1 MKDFIRKVSFGT
13 GPEEK
18 VPTDP
23 LNWAKNQLNSV
34 PKFKWDGKKIYTEK
48 ERKKNVRETCPRT
61 RTFRPRPFRV
71 LSTPCYD
78 LRVPMELERND
89 SILKKKLK

>member
-13 GPEEK
+13 SPDEK

-34 PKFKWDGKKIYTEK
+34 PKFKWQGKKNIY
-48 ERKKNVRETCPRT
+48 RKRIK
-61 RTFRPRPFRV
+61 RV
-71 LSTPCYD
+71 S
-78 LRVPMELERND
+78 
-89 SILKKKLK
+89 K